1 MNSLKR
7 KLIVSIILIILCI
20 SNISS
25 LVLAI
30 TNEIQENTVSDNIDS
45 VMKND
50 IYDNEVANSSIS
62 NTVSNLVEND
72 VVDTTQIEDSI
83 KQFDVLLAGIL
94 NQENSILEYSNIES
108 VISSNEDITEKNG
121 IWIEK
126 NSREYLLKLI
136 NNTCNANYTT
146 DETGFLE
153 KDESIENNV
162 YIEKINQLIDNTD
175 SCIVITIEE
184 HYNKLNS
191 DENEIIE
198 MLIEDDEFVSV
209 FENDSNNL
217 NISKVI
223 VLNKRL
229 YNEEKESYKSLN
241 LEQPI
246 EDKEKLN
253 YFLKEVLEN
262 NEIEDLI
269 INSSENTNIEKDNNV
284 NEDNISGSESLAIDT
299 PINLEENNEE
309 ELNLFDII
317 LSGIVYSEEEITIEN
332 IKNVNNVKP
341 DNQGIWIEENSRD
354 IILNFLN
361 NHGAYTY
368 SINDE
373 GYLSCDNVIK
383 NNPNLDFEDVTEVDL
398 EIAYI
403 LNEEITLI
411 LKIDDRY
418 LNREDGIITYS
429 DLNEGDYVLTFDNDN
444 FDNRLV
450 ILNSMYFNDS
460 TEYDVSLSD
469 RFVKKIFD
477 FGYDIQLYSDTSK
490 YGYMTESRNVYFGPS
505 STDYA
510 KVGSVDL
517 NEKIYLLG
525 KSSGWYHIQ
534 YHVGSTGTQKSGY
547 VPVSTVTNIVAN
559 PAVHEEVLIGGSRY
573 ANSKITIYSCDD
585 LDIAVSVGSVFQGEG
600 VSLLYS
606 YAYSDSSKSYNISF
620 VEYSTSSGT
629 KRGYTYTSNLT
640 SPGYNTCLARI
651 TSTSS
656 AYSGPDSSYVKLGGA
671 YYNEYVSV
679 LAKSGNW
686 YFVEYNTSSG
696 RKRGYMNSSFLVEEN
711 SSNNIKTFAEYQGLK
726 KATAE
731 LNVYGGPN
739 SNYAKIGTIYNQ
751 EVITLIEIEREY
763 AYIEYSTNN
772 GGKRGY
778 VINSSLTNSAPIV
791 LPTFGNYT
799 NSEKLIYGTSGL
811 GQDLI
816 YYKFGN
822 GRNVM
827 FVVFAQ
833 HGWEDAWA
841 ADGIELTKIAKNL
854 IENINSQGISNDWT
868 VYIVP
873 YANPDGITNG
883 YSNNGVGRC
892 TVTSKID
899 MNRSWPANFDPTYN
913 SRNYTGDTALASI
926 EGIHLS
932 NLLKNNGSQTGA
944 TILIDVHG
952 WLDKTYGNA
961 DIGQYFN
968 EQFSNSHS
976 SLYGPGYLET
986 WGVQQG
992 YKSCLVELPKPSS
1005 PEDIINNN
1013 YSGKFINSIRNI
1025 ISNFDVPTYSDDD
1038 GTPVNEN
1045 VMVNVSPTLNV
1056 RSTPSTASTII
1067 TKLNYG
1073 TVVTRIIRNVTTANG
1088 YVWDKIKLADGT
1100 EGYVATD
1107 YLTLQYA
1114 NVPIEVNGYFG
1125 ESNLLFTQDTS
1136 WNDISILDLAYDSI
1150 VVGEEEYNSM
1160 GVLDYVVWLETLV
1173 NYQGLFTGGAL
1184 LAQNSYPNAA
1194 SALIYFLTS
1203 GDDGLSSNQYS
1214 YENTL
1219 IHPNKTESYSSDHT
1233 MREISVRNMVDEHQ
1247 IAKST
1252 CLTYLNCAMDAAE
1265 QYCLNEGE
1273 KINFYTKSEIESV
1286 ADKDNGMDW
1295 FLAVNKYRIKMGA
1308 TAYKTG
1314 DNYTMTVSYGM
1325 QDYYDWRITEQE
1337 EYKLLLSQV
1346 DDEAIALASTY
1357 LRKMHQAGIARN
1369 YTNYGTTTYTI
1380 TWTKDTNI
1388 NDFSNVK

>member
-1 MNSLKR
+1 MQAIFNRRL
-7 KLIVSIILIILCI
+7 VSAVMCFVMIALMVIPMSMTAHASSTAITGRSTINQTVYTGPD
-20 SNISS
+20 SSDYVSAGSISS
-25 LVLAI
+25 
-30 TNEIQENTVSDNIDS
+30 
-45 VMKND
+45 
-50 IYDNEVANSSIS
+50 
-62 NTVSNLVEND
+62 
-72 VVDTTQIEDSI
+72 
-83 KQFDVLLAGIL
+83 G
-94 NQENSILEYSNIES
+94 
-108 VISSNEDITEKNG
+108 
-121 IWIEK
+121 
-126 NSREYLLKLI
+126 
-136 NNTCNANYTT
+136 
-146 DETGFLE
+146 ET
-153 KDESIENNV
+153 V
-162 YIEKINQLIDNTD
+162 YI
-175 SCIVITIEE
+175 
-184 HYNKLNS
+184 
-191 DENEIIE
+191 
-198 MLIEDDEFVSV
+198 
-209 FENDSNNL
+209 
-217 NISKVI
+217 
-223 VLNKRL
+223 
-229 YNEEKESYKSLN
+229 
-241 LEQPI
+241 
-246 EDKEKLN
+246 
-253 YFLKEVLEN
+253 
-262 NEIEDLI
+262 
-269 INSSENTNIEKDNNV
+269 
-284 NEDNISGSESLAIDT
+284 
-299 PINLEENNEE
+299 
-309 ELNLFDII
+309 
-317 LSGIVYSEEEITIEN
+317 
-332 IKNVNNVKP
+332 
-341 DNQGIWIEENSRD
+341 
-354 IILNFLN
+354 
-361 NHGAYTY
+361 
-368 SINDE
+368 
-373 GYLSCDNVIK
+373 
-383 NNPNLDFEDVTEVDL
+383 
-398 EIAYI
+398 
-403 LNEEITLI
+403 
-411 LKIDDRY
+411 
-418 LNREDGIITYS
+418 
-429 DLNEGDYVLTFDNDN
+429 
-444 FDNRLV
+444 
-450 ILNSMYFNDS
+450 
-460 TEYDVSLSD
+460 
-469 RFVKKIFD
+469 
-477 FGYDIQLYSDTSK
+477 
-490 YGYMTESRNVYFGPS
+490 
-505 STDYA
+505 
-510 KVGSVDL
+510 
-517 NEKIYLLG
+517 LG
-525 KSSGWYHIQ
+525 KVKNMDWYHIQ
-534 YHVGSTGTQKSGY
+534 YHAGTKQKAGY
-547 VPVSTVTNIVAN
+547 VPTSTITNISGGT
-559 PAVHEEVLIGGSRY
+559 PHEEIYNGGLRMAVRSFDV
-573 ANSKITIYSCDD
+573 YSCDD
-585 LDIAVSVGSVFQGEG
+585 SSISVDIGGISANETFT
-600 VSLLYS
+600 LLYA
-606 YAYSDSSKSYNISF
+606 YQYSDSSKSYLVAYI
-620 VEYSTSSGT
+620 EYSTSSGA
-629 KRGYTYTSNLT
+629 KRGYVYYPEFIENITGTNGVTSV
-640 SPGYNTCLARI
+640 ARMR
-651 TSTSS
+651 STATVYHGEDSS
-656 AYSGPDSSYVKLGGA
+656 AYATIGTIGA
-671 YYNEYVSV
+671 NEFVSV
-679 LAKSGNW
+679 VCKKGDW
-686 YFVEYNTSSG
+686 VYVEYNTNSG

-711 SSNNIKTFAEYQGLK
+711 TSNNIKTFAEYQGLK

-868 VYIVP
+868 VYVVP

-899 MNRSWPANFDPTYN
+899 MNRSWPANFNPTYN

-1160 GVLDYVVWLETLV
+1160 GVLDYVVWLKTLV